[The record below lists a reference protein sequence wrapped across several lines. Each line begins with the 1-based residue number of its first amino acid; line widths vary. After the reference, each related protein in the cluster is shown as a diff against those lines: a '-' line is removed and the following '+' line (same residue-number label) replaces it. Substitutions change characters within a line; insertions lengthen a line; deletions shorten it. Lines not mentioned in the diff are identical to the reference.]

1 MTWFLPLPTTL
12 SASVALTMA
21 TPPQIKAVP
30 QLDIA
35 KLAGRW
41 HEIARLPSPL
51 QRLTDRDIR
60 LDIEPLGADH
70 FRLRRT
76 SADPDGSDRRQAF
89 RGRRRYPVQEPGQL
103 QRCTAPAWA
112 RWPSSAWKD
121 FWVLAADRQHQWLM
135 LGEPRLRELW
145 MLAREPQLERQLL
158 EALKST
164 ARGLGYD
171 LAPLIVSGQL
181 RSFQMV

>member
-1 MTWFLPLPTTL
+1 MTWSLPLPATL
-12 SASVALTMA
+12 SASVALSVT
-21 TPPQIKAVP
+21 TPTVMKAVP

-35 KLAGRW
+35 RFAGRW

-60 LDIEPLGADH
+60 LDIEPLEADH
-70 FRLRRT
+70 YRLRRT
-76 SADPDGSDRRQAF
+76 CVGTDGNERVQDIQA
-89 RGRRRYPVQEPGQL
+89 RRRYPVEEPGQF
-103 QRCTAPAWA
+103 QRSAAPAWA
-112 RWPSSAWKD
+112 QWLPSTWKD
-121 FWVLAADRQHQWLM
+121 LWVVAADRHYQWLM
-135 LGEPRLRELW
+135 LGDPRLRELW
-145 MLAREPQLERQLL
+145 LLAREPQMERQVL

>member
-1 MTWFLPLPTTL
+1 
-12 SASVALTMA
+12 MA
-21 TPPQIKAVP
+21 TPPAVKAVP

-35 KLAGRW
+35 QFAGRW

-60 LDIEPLGADH
+60 LDIEPLDADQY
-70 FRLRRT
+70 RLRRSCT
-76 SADPDGSDRRQAF
+76 DPDGSERRQDFHA
-89 RGRRRYPVQEPGQL
+89 RRRYPVQEPGQF
-103 QRCTAPAWA
+103 QRTAAPAWA
-112 RWPSSAWKD
+112 QWLPSTWKEL
-121 FWVLAADRQHQWLM
+121 WVLAVDRQYQWLM

-145 MLAREPQLERQLL
+145 MFAREPQMERQVL

-171 LAPLIVSGQL
+171 LAPLVVSGQL

>member
-1 MTWFLPLPTTL
+1 MTWSLPTSTTL
-12 SASVALTMA
+12 SASVALTMS
-21 TPPQIKAVP
+21 TPSQIKAVP

-35 KLAGRW
+35 QFAGRW

-60 LDIEPLGADH
+60 LDIEPLEADH

-76 SADPDGSDRRQAF
+76 CTDPDGSDRMQEFQA
-89 RGRRRYPVQEPGQL
+89 RRRYPVQEPGQF
-103 QRCTAPAWA
+103 QRCTGPAWA
-112 RWPSSAWKD
+112 QWLPSTWKD
-121 FWVLAADRQHQWLM
+121 FWVLAADRQYQWLM

-145 MLAREPQLERQLL
+145 MLAREPQMERQVL